1 MNPKTELGMNNLGH
15 RPLAAPINHSMSM
28 MRVCIGQVAIF
39 HDRFG
44 TLVDAWNVQ
53 FYLRTEFMP
62 FANLCVFLC

>member
-1 MNPKTELGMNNLGH
+1 
-15 RPLAAPINHSMSM
+15 MSM